1 MNFRQLI
8 LLSLAIGGAPPS
20 HAAIILDRSGD
31 ITAQC
36 CQFAALA
43 INWTMDREWTNVKI
57 ELDLHNDA
65 DEGEVHT
72 GVALLLNS
80 LGPGTTEAANEI
92 DDVVVAE
99 GGVDQKA
106 VTLFQGLTLGPGTYH
121 LVYYRL
127 SYDFPYFL
135 SVALGASPDGQV
147 TGPGVTVLPTLIEGV
162 QAAYRPASTW
172 NPFGDF
178 TFVHITGTPSEESAV
193 PEPSTASLLVVA
205 GIAGATLR
213 FRRLHRTQ

>member
-106 VTLFQGLTLGPGTYH
+106 VTLFRGLTLGPGTYH

-127 SYDFPYFL
+127 SYDFPL
-135 SVALGASPDGQV
+135 
-147 TGPGVTVLPTLIEGV
+147 LP
-162 QAAYRPASTW
+162 
-172 NPFGDF
+172 
-178 TFVHITGTPSEESAV
+178 
-193 PEPSTASLLVVA
+193 
-205 GIAGATLR
+205 
-213 FRRLHRTQ
+213 FRRLGRFARWPGDRAWGHRPPDSDRGCPSRLSARVHVESFW